1 MNRISSVATVVLCAI
16 FFLSLISCTK
26 EIIKETVVQK
36 DSIIV
41 RRDSIIIKKQDVA
54 KFLKK
59 KWSLQS
65 HEIEQYA
72 AGLLVNKNVEN
83 FVSNNFYVEF
93 KTAGTYTSVDRGG
106 TTNGTYELLDDN
118 YYVLDKGTV
127 NERYYYI
134 LTISETAFINRGPF
148 TKTNQL
154 LTNYLFSA
162 YFKST
167 L

>member
-1 MNRISSVATVVLCAI
+1 MNKISSIAIVVLCAI
-16 FFLSLISCTK
+16 FSLSLVSCTK

-36 DSIIV
+36 DSIII
-41 RRDSIIIKKQDVA
+41 RRDSIIIKKQDVV

-65 HEIEQYA
+65 HEIEQYT
-72 AGLLVNKNVEN
+72 GSLLINKNVEN
-83 FVSNNFYVEF
+83 FVANNFYVEF
-93 KTAGTYTSVDRGG
+93 KTTGAYTSFDRGG
-106 TTNGTYELLDDN
+106 TTNGMYELLDDN

-134 LTISETAFINRGPF
+134 LTISETVFINRGPF

-162 YFKST
+162 YFKSS